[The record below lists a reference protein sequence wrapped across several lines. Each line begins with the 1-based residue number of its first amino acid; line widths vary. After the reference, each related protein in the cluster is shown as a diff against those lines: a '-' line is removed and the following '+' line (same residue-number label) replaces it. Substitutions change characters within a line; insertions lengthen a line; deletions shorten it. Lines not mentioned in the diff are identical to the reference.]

1 MRVLVLLIFGLAMV
15 ACRAADWAQFGGP
28 GGTGVS
34 AETGMLGEWP
44 EGGPKALWSYPLNP
58 GFGAPAVRDGM
69 VYLLDRDE
77 PKRQDILRCLELA
90 TGIEQWNFSYT
101 TSRSFSGTGWDYSGV
116 RSTPLV
122 DEQYIYIMSEFG
134 EIRCI
139 DRTTHLEVWKHDI
152 IMEFRGDQYDRTK
165 YRTDVPQWGVSQ
177 SPVLYKDM
185 IIVAPLSE
193 TVGMVAYDKVT
204 GKMRWQ
210 SPHIGRLYYCHMTPY
225 VTTLGGVDQVVMVT
239 NVFKGKDAYIAG
251 VDANTGA
258 RLWIKELWR
267 WYNIPIPQPVN
278 IGNDT
283 LFVAGGYRIG
293 CFTLK
298 VTRDGDTWTTD
309 YGFKDN
315 VNTTPFMQN
324 PLLFHGYIYTSS
336 NDPWHNTPERNSTDD
351 RKIVQHGLQCLDING
366 KIMWETGA
374 KDSLNC
380 GPILI
385 ADSLIY
391 ALDGESGE
399 LRMVEANPD
408 GYKELGRAKV
418 LTAKGNTVWTGMAL
432 SDGKLLLRDQH
443 EMKCLA
449 VR

>member
-1 MRVLVLLIFGLAMV
+1 MRILVLLILALAV
-15 ACRAADWAQFGGP
+15 ITCRAADWAQFGGP

-34 AETGMLGEWP
+34 AETGMLREWP
-44 EGGPKALWSYPLNP
+44 ESGPKALWSYPLNP
-58 GFGAPAVRDGM
+58 GFGAPAVRDGK

-77 PKRQDILRCLELA
+77 PKRQDILRCLDLT
-90 TGIEQWNFSYT
+90 TGVEEWNFSYT
-101 TSRSFSGTGWDYSGV
+101 TSRGFNGYNGNYSGV

-122 DEQYIYIMSEFG
+122 DEKYLYIMGEFG

-152 IMEFRGDQYDRTK
+152 IMEFRGDKYDNTI
-165 YRTDVPQWGVSQ
+165 YRTTVPKWGVSQ

-193 TVGMVAYDKVT
+193 TVGVVAYDKVT
-204 GKMRWQ
+204 GVMRWK

-225 VTTLGGVDQVVMVT
+225 VTTLGGIDQVVMVT
-239 NVFKGKDAYIAG
+239 NVFQGKDAYIAG

-258 RLWIKELWR
+258 RLWMRQLWR

-283 LFVAGGYRIG
+283 LFVGGGYRIG

-298 VTRDGDTWTTD
+298 VTRDGDKWTTD

-315 VNTTPFMQN
+315 VNCTPFMQN
-324 PLLFHGYIYTSS
+324 PLLFHGYLYASS
-336 NDPWHNTPERNSTDD
+336 NDPWHNTPERNATDD
-351 RKIVQHGLQCLDING
+351 RIMVQHGLECLDLNG
-366 KIMWETGA
+366 KIIWETGA
-374 KDSLNC
+374 KDNLNC
-380 GPILI
+380 GPLLI
-385 ADSLIY
+385 ADGLIY
-391 ALDGESGE
+391 ALDGESGV
-399 LRMVEANPD
+399 LRMAEATPD

-418 LTAKGNTVWTGMAL
+418 LTAKGNTVWTGMAI